1 LPFGFDKVKSI
12 LKDNNIKIRNVQESA
27 QVKNMPD
34 LRKYK
39 INDDYNFES
48 HNGAWILGFIAADGY
63 LPITNGAQNRIT
75 ISLQRRD
82 EEVL

>member
-1 LPFGFDKVKSI
+1 
-12 LKDNNIKIRNVQESA
+12 
-27 QVKNMPD
+27 MPD